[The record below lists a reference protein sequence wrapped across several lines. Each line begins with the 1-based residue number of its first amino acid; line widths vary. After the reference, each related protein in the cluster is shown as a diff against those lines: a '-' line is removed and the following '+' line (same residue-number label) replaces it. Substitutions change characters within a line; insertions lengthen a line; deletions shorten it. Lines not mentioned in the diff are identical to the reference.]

1 MKNTDD
7 EDRAFRGGSWHNPAW
22 NCRAYT
28 IDPEARPGYRDGGIG
43 FRVLR
48 RRKP

>member
-1 MKNTDD
+1 MKNIDD
-7 EDRAFRGGSWHNPAW
+7 EDRAFRGGSWRYGSTY
-22 NCRAYT
+22 CRASDRYGVAP
-28 IDPEARPGYRDGGIG
+28 DNRYDYFG